1 MGKERVTMSKMST
14 LENGVVEGFL
24 MSFIFDTENLKKFF
38 LSFSVSL
45 FSVFFFLHDLN
56 VDF

>member
-45 FSVFFFLHDLN
+45 FSVFFFYMTST
-56 VDF
+56 